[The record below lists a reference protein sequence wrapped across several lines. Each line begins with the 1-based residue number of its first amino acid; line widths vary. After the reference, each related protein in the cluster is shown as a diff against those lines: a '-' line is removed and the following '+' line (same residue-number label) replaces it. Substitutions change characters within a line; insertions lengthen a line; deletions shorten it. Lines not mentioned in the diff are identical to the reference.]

1 LQKVPS
7 CRRYTHKRRDRPKL
21 MIMESISEA
30 FDRFFGR
37 LPDWLQ
43 MTLYAIF
50 SILCDA

>member
-1 LQKVPS
+1 
-7 CRRYTHKRRDRPKL
+7 